1 MARNR
6 RACAISFL
14 VYSVPKPWEVVM
26 VHRSDGHKFN
36 KISVKVCVRY
46 RLIDM
51 PDPTNGRLGN
61 DSFNAVSV
69 AVAFSKVFKLFE
81 KQLFFNF
88 ANTSRE
94 SIDRND
100 FPGFSNS
107 VDPTR

>member
-1 MARNR
+1 
-6 RACAISFL
+6 
-14 VYSVPKPWEVVM
+14 M
-26 VHRSDGHKFN
+26 VHRSDGRKFN
-36 KISVKVCVRY
+36 KIRVKVCVRY

-51 PDPTNGRLGN
+51 PDPANGRLGN

-81 KQLFFNF
+81 KKLLFNF

-100 FPGFSNS
+100 FPGFSY
-107 VDPTR
+107 VRRPDPDRWYDLVYGDNRLFGVSTD